1 MSLLTATPPLDL
13 GTDTALCSGESFVL
27 SINTPGVT
35 IEWQDGSSG
44 ANYNVSGPGLVYA
57 SITNSCG
64 SSHDTIQVDAL
75 PDVPALDLGIDQSLC
90 PGEIISVAPG
100 IANVQYLWQDGS
112 TGNSY
117 QSTQEETIILTI
129 SNDCGSSTDTIEVT
143 ESTQGPQ
150 LDLGSDIQVCSGE
163 TVTIPSGI
171 SGVNYEWQDGSTN
184 PDFTTTQSGVFILEV
199 INNCGSAIDLSLIHI

>member
-1 MSLLTATPPLDL
+1 MIPFRWVHYLMCLR
-13 GTDTALCSGESFVL
+13 
-27 SINTPGVT
+27 
-35 IEWQDGSSG
+35 
-44 ANYNVSGPGLVYA
+44 
-57 SITNSCG
+57 
-64 SSHDTIQVDAL
+64 
-75 PDVPALDLGIDQSLC
+75 LDLGIDQSLC
-90 PGEIISVAPG
+90 PGEIISVSPG

-129 SNDCGSSTDTIEVT
+129 SNDCGSSTDTVEVT

-150 LDLGSDIQVCSGE
+150 LDLGQDVQVCAGE
-163 TVTIPSGI
+163 TVTIQSGI

-199 INNCGSAIDLSLIHI
+199 NNNCGSATDTIVVDISGVPPHRYCLQILRCAKALH